1 MSKTPPSRRESSRRR
16 FLQTSI
22 AGSAGL
28 MLPTFLPR
36 TYLFGDQT
44 PPSRRIVVA
53 QIGCG
58 RMGTDDM
65 KATMAHELCRMVA
78 VCDLDAKRLEAARST
93 VEQFYKGK
101 GESRVN
107 VGAYRN
113 YHELLARPDIDAV
126 IVSAPDHWHALI
138 AVEAVLAGKDVYVQ
152 KPVTYDIAEAIALRT
167 AVRAKKRILQTGSQQ
182 RSSKPWDTFRRAT
195 EAVRNGRIGQIKVIK
210 VGIGQDEPKGV
221 PPKAETVPTTF
232 DFQTWLGPAPEQPYM
247 EARVHPQTGYGRPG
261 WITTEDFGLGMITNW
276 GAHHMDIAHWGM
288 GMELGGPS
296 TIEARADFMT
306 GDVWTVHHTY
316 HVEMAY
322 PNGVQLIM
330 DQAFPN
336 GVRFEGT
343 EGWVFCARGSAQVT
357 ASDPGAGAQ
366 RDGRASLD
374 ASDLKI
380 LMAPYGPNAKRW
392 PASPDHYLNWL
403 EAVAARRDPIAPVD
417 EAARSL
423 EACATAWIGMKLRR
437 KLTWDPA
444 KEMFIGDAQA
454 NAMRSRK
461 PRASAYDIARIMKAA
476 GL

>member
-1 MSKTPPSRRESSRRR
+1 
-16 FLQTSI
+16 
-22 AGSAGL
+22 
-28 MLPTFLPR
+28 
-36 TYLFGDQT
+36 
-44 PPSRRIVVA
+44 
-53 QIGCG
+53 
-58 RMGTDDM
+58 
-65 KATMAHELCRMVA
+65 
-78 VCDLDAKRLEAARST
+78 
-93 VEQFYKGK
+93 
-101 GESRVN
+101 
-107 VGAYRN
+107 
-113 YHELLARPDIDAV
+113 
-126 IVSAPDHWHALI
+126 
-138 AVEAVLAGKDVYVQ
+138 
-152 KPVTYDIAEAIALRT
+152 
-167 AVRAKKRILQTGSQQ
+167 
-182 RSSKPWDTFRRAT
+182 
-195 EAVRNGRIGQIKVIK
+195 
-210 VGIGQDEPKGV
+210 
-221 PPKAETVPTTF
+221 
-232 DFQTWLGPAPEQPYM
+232 M

-330 DQAFPN
+330 DNAFPN
-336 GVRFEGT
+336 GIRFEGT
-343 EGWVFCARGSAQVT
+343 EGWVFCARGAAQVT

-380 LMAPYGPNAKRW
+380 LTAPYGPDAKRW

-444 KEMFIGDAQA
+444 KEIFIGDAEA

-461 PRASAYDIARIMKAA
+461 PRASTYDIARVMKAA